1 MPKFIK
7 FKCDIL
13 SDFQTMWVCK
23 LIQRVLLLG
32 IASKLERWIISP
44 CHHNWRPYR
53 SGNNLQWS
61 SPHCHQHSHSSN
73 WTSHVHNGS
82 KTVQGSVWSWETQK
96 RKWKSSESKRCSLM
110 SIGWSGSCCCRYTK
124 KIGVWFQSLS
134 WVIHGLEKK
143 RWSISFLK
151 KYYLK
156 YSLDTSM
163 KINIFFA
170 KSRKKKFAIKKKNS
184 FLRKLNFRR
193 LNSRFLI
200 FCQLNFWTTDL
211 LDNWT

>member
-1 MPKFIK
+1 
-7 FKCDIL
+7 
-13 SDFQTMWVCK
+13 MWVCK
-23 LIQRVLLLG
+23 LTQRILLLG

-53 SGNNLQWS
+53 SGNNLHWS

-96 RKWKSSESKRCSLM
+96 RKWKSYESKRCSLM

-124 KIGVWFQSLS
+124 KIGVWFQGIS
-134 WVIHGLEKK
+134 WVIRRLEKK

-151 KYYLK
+151 KILLK
-156 YSLDTSM
+156 
-163 KINIFFA
+163 IFFGYINENKKYCLIIRIVKPLIWMPKQILEKLPLLWLA
-170 KSRKKKFAIKKKNS
+170 K
-184 FLRKLNFRR
+184 
-193 LNSRFLI
+193 
-200 FCQLNFWTTDL
+200 
-211 LDNWT
+211 LD